1 MPLIS
6 KTELDMKKDIFL
18 RDIKSGIVFVY
29 PTDTIYG
36 IGCDATNSE
45 SVKKVRK
52 IKERH
57 DMPFSV
63 IAPSKDWIRDN
74 CVIDDQT
81 EEWLDKLPG
90 PYTLILK
97 IKNKDCI
104 ANEVTNGLDTLGV
117 RIPDHWFTNEV
128 VSVINKPIVTTS
140 VNKHGEEYMVSIDNL
155 DHSIWPEYIFYEGK
169 KEGSPSKIV
178 DLTGKEPVVK
188 R

>member
-6 KTELDMKKDIFL
+6 KTELDQNKEVFL
-18 RDIKSGIVFVY
+18 KEIKSGIVFVY

-36 IGCDATNSE
+36 IGCDATNSL
-45 SVKKVRK
+45 SVMKIRK
-52 IKERH
+52 IKERQ
-57 DMPFSV
+57 DLPFSV
-63 IAPSKDWIRDN
+63 VAPSKDWIREN
-74 CVIDDQT
+74 CVVDDEA

-97 IKNKDCI
+97 LKNKSCVSR
-104 ANEVTNGLDTLGV
+104 EVNLDLDTIGV
-117 RIPDHWFTNEV
+117 RIPDHWFTDEV
-128 VSVINKPIVTTS
+128 ISSIGKPVVTTS

-155 DHSIWPEYIFYEGK
+155 DSSIWPEYIFYEGK
-169 KEGSPSKIV
+169 KDGSPSKII